1 MKKLAIIAGAVA
13 ICGGL
18 LAAIPAQAQTITIE
32 DRDRM
37 LLSDWVYIN
46 NKGCPPGSKPMK
58 KEHFLGLGKPTY
70 RCVVPKASN
79 VNFYQPGTVL
89 PQTVTYTELPSYL
102 VDALPPAPSGQVYVS
117 ADNAVYLIKPETRT
131 VVETVTLV
139 GTED

>member
-1 MKKLAIIAGAVA
+1 MLGAAA

-18 LAAIPAQAQTITIE
+18 MASAPAKAQTITIE

-46 NKGCPPGSKPMK
+46 NKGCPPGSTRMK

-70 RCVVPKASN
+70 RCVVPKNSN
-79 VNFYQPGTVL
+79 VTFYQPGTVL
-89 PQTVTYTELPSYL
+89 PQTVTYTELPSYI
-102 VDALPPAPSGQVYVS
+102 VDALPPPPSGQVYVS

-131 VVETVTLV
+131 VVDSVTVI
-139 GTED
+139 GTEE